1 VDVSVRDTTNPHLRS
16 GTVIAGRD
24 LTLDDRG
31 QAVAVLIMDGTFN
44 DEAVGV
50 GSTIRI
56 DVERTPVELE
66 VVGLIE
72 ESFTAGGPADLYIA
86 PGVLDEIEPDFQIF
100 ALQVEE
106 EHLNRALVELSSIPL
121 TFTLDVAF
129 IDGLL
134 SRLINQFSAIPTIV
148 GLLSLFAAAV
158 IMANTVALS
167 TLERRRQIGVLKAI
181 GLKGKRVLVIM
192 LLENTVV
199 GLVSALLGIGLSAV
213 GLNILTG
220 LLSTPVPLPR
230 DVVLMTVVLVVVAI
244 LIGWTATGL
253 SASVAVRERVMNVLR
268 YD

>member
-1 VDVSVRDTTNPHLRS
+1 
-16 GTVIAGRD
+16 
-24 LTLDDRG
+24 
-31 QAVAVLIMDGTFN
+31 
-44 DEAVGV
+44 
-50 GSTIRI
+50 
-56 DVERTPVELE
+56 
-66 VVGLIE
+66 
-72 ESFTAGGPADLYIA
+72 
-86 PGVLDEIEPDFQIF
+86 
-100 ALQVEE
+100 
-106 EHLNRALVELSSIPL
+106 
-121 TFTLDVAF
+121 
-129 IDGLL
+129 LL
-134 SRLINQFSAIPTIV
+134 GRLINQFSAIPTIV